1 MDINN
6 NSQISSI
13 NINPVSKIN
22 LNSANRAFK
31 ASMDTNETNSEDF
44 KQEDIALLN
53 EQEVQQNLD
62 KQGRKID
69 VEEIQKYASQM
80 GENLSIDDINYG
92 LMYGRSVIADYSA

>member
-44 KQEDIALLN
+44 KQKDIALLN

>member
-31 ASMDTNETNSEDF
+31 ASMDTNKTNSEDF